1 MKIGLDARGAIWYRG
16 TGIGTYTY
24 QLVKNLHLLD
34 RQNNEY
40 RFFWPGDE
48 FKNLDPGVD
57 EVFNSIERSKD
68 KFWEEVHIPMS
79 VEQEKID
86 LFHVPQNGIGLPTKK
101 GCLNVVTVHDLIP
114 YIYPETVGK
123 GYLRIFLQ
131 EMPRI
136 MEQSDL
142 IITVSEQS
150 KKDIQRIFQLPD
162 DRIAVTYEAPESV
175 YRPMDKTAAKDY
187 VKNTYGIDRPYV
199 LYVGGFSPRKNVK
212 GLINAFYEIQ
222 KDIPP
227 EYALVLVGKEA
238 RDFDDTSMLVEALRL
253 QDRVI
258 FTGFAPVLELPY
270 LYNAAD
276 LCVYPSFYEG
286 FGLPPLEAMACG
298 TPVITSNSSSIPEV
312 TGDAAL
318 LVNPHDMYALAE
330 GMEKVLNSPELRAKM
345 SQESLAQAAK
355 FSWEKCARETIAA
368 YQKLYQRNKSSA
380 L

>member
-24 QLVKNLHLLD
+24 QLVKNLYTMD
-34 RQNNEY
+34 QKNEY

-48 FKNLDPGVD
+48 YKDLDPTED
-57 EVFNSIERSKD
+57 EIFNSIERSKD

-86 LFHVPQNGIGLPTKK
+86 IFHVPQNGIGLPLKK

-123 GYLRIFLQ
+123 GYLKIFLQ

-136 MEQSDL
+136 IEQSDL
-142 IITVSEQS
+142 IITVSEHS
-150 KKDIQRIFQLPD
+150 KRDIKRIFNVPD
-162 DRIAVTYEAPESV
+162 DKVAVTYEAPESV
-175 YRPMDKTAAKDY
+175 YQKIDDQTAKDF
-187 VKNTYGIDRPYV
+187 VRERFGIDRPYV
-199 LYVGGFSPRKNVK
+199 LYIGGFSPRKNVK

-222 KDIPP
+222 DQIPK

-238 RDFDDTSMLVEALRL
+238 RDYDDTAMLVDALRL
-253 QDRVI
+253 KDRVI
-258 FTGFAPVLELPY
+258 FTGFAAVPELPH

-298 TPVITSNSSSIPEV
+298 TPVITSNTSSIPEIA
-312 TGDAAL
+312 GDAAL
-318 LVNPHDMYALAE
+318 LINPHDMYDLAE
-330 GMEKVLNSPELRAKM
+330 KMKQVLNSTTRQKQMQTAG
-345 SQESLAQAAK
+345 LAQASK
-355 FSWEKCARETIAA
+355 FTWEKCARETLAA
-368 YQKLYQRNKSSA
+368 YEKLYARELSGK
-380 L
+380 

>member
-24 QLVKNLHLLD
+24 QLVKNLHMID
-34 RQNNEY
+34 KQNQY
-40 RFFWPGDE
+40 RFYWPGDE
-48 FKNLDPGVD
+48 YKNLDPSAD
-57 EVFNSIERSKD
+57 DIFNSIERSKD

-86 LFHVPQNGIGLPTKK
+86 IYHVPQNGIGLPGKK

-123 GYLRIFLQ
+123 GYLKIFLS

-142 IITVSEQS
+142 VITVSEQS
-150 KKDIQRIFQLPD
+150 KRDIQRIFQLPEEK
-162 DRIAVTYEAPESV
+162 IVVTYEAPESV
-175 YRPMDKTAAKDY
+175 YKPIPKPDAKEF
-187 VKNTYGIDRPYV
+187 VKNRFGIDSPYV
-199 LYVGGFSPRKNVK
+199 LYIGGFSPRKNVR

-222 KDIPP
+222 KDIP
-227 EYALVLVGKEA
+227 EDYKLVLVGKEA
-238 RDFDDTSMLVEALRL
+238 RDFDDTAMLVEALRL
-253 QDRVI
+253 KDKVI

-276 LCVYPSFYEG
+276 LFIYPSFYEG

-298 TPVITSNSSSIPEV
+298 TPTITSNSSSIPEV

-318 LVNPHDMYALAE
+318 LINPHDMYDLAE
-330 GMEKVLNSPELRAKM
+330 KMQTVLNAPDLRDAM
-345 SQESLAQAAK
+345 RVNGIAQASK

-368 YQKLYQRNKSSA
+368 YEKLYAKTKSTT
-380 L
+380 